1 MNANKGIAIAVI
13 GPGLVGQQVLYQL
26 SNLPDSTVALYGKF
40 MVKAIANS
48 KSMFLILDDT
58 FDSLKDQNET
68 RSFLNDKG
76 EPVNLNK
83 LCSFLLETNSAA
95 SVIIDCSSSEVLA
108 QQYPHWLSLGINIVT
123 PNKKALSS
131 KFELFQQIK
140 METMKRKVF
149 CYHESTVGAGLPV
162 LDILKNMVDSGDQVL
177 KIEGILSG
185 TISYIFNS
193 FATNDKTFSQIVHE
207 AKKLGY
213 TEPDPRDDLNG
224 MDIARKTLILAR
236 MCGFK
241 IEINDIKVDKILPQG
256 YIFQQDS
263 INVEDFMSELV
274 KCDQYFAMMKE
285 NAKKQS
291 KVLKFVSTVDV
302 IGKKFS
308 VCLKE

>member
-123 PNKKALSS
+123 PNKKAFSS

-162 LDILKNMVDSGDQVL
+162 LDTLKNMVDSGDQVL

-274 KCDQYFAMMKE
+274 KCDQYFATMKE